1 MDSAPQDARR
11 NAIED
16 AIQNY
21 YRSPAVRARLA
32 EFCGEH
38 PPGSRSFSSRYL
50 VAYRPAL
57 LGAGQRCPTALFDRL
72 LDEGVDIGRSL
83 WDGAGVIADLD
94 VDYQNAD
101 FPAEGLLHPEAVFEK
116 LEPVYRVLSSLCAEL
131 DLAPLAV
138 ISAKGYHFLWFI
150 PAQSSAYAAL
160 AELGEVLPTV
170 MARYERG
177 LPDIGDRVSLEQ
189 GHAFEGLGRV
199 LEYLVHQ
206 VLVRVHDATPIPVV
220 TTGLRVGSRL
230 VGREAISLDLSPF
243 GDPLHIRELRCAYT
257 VCRKHHYA
265 PGFAGTI
272 AAEVPPLVYVPR
284 TGSGLSLRDLLRVRC
299 AVQQAAELATTAPA
313 RIPDGSAGTMALV
326 QRYRRS
332 ALYRFHREFY
342 AGWHDP
348 PEQWPAGYDRLDLGA
363 LPPCVAEPLRRPN
376 DWLLK
381 PTNIQTIARV
391 LWSLGWHPRSVA
403 GLIRS
408 KYERDYGWGDRWEVA
423 DPALRADFY
432 VRLFCGLVATGV
444 DALEDLNCIS
454 QQEKGYCPQPD
465 CGHNLADYR
474 PALLIRRTA

>member
-1 MDSAPQDARR
+1 MDSDVQA
-11 NAIED
+11 
-16 AIQNY
+16 Y
-21 YRSPAVRARLA
+21 YRSPAVRVRLA
-32 EFCGEH
+32 EFCGARVS
-38 PPGSRSFSSRYL
+38 GSEAFTSRYL
-50 VAYRPAL
+50 IAYRAPL
-57 LGAGQRCPTALFDRL
+57 QGAGQRYPITAFDRL

-83 WDGAGVIADLD
+83 WDAAGLVADLD
-94 VDYQNAD
+94 IDYQNVD
-101 FPAEGLLHPEAVFEK
+101 FPAEGLLHPEAVFDK
-116 LEPVYRVLSSLCAEL
+116 LEPVYCALNSLCAEL
-131 DLAPLAV
+131 DLAPLV
-138 ISAKGYHFLWFI
+138 VLSAKGYHFLWFI
-150 PAQSSAYAAL
+150 PAQSTAYTAL
-160 AELGEVLPTV
+160 VELGEVLPTV
-170 MARYERG
+170 AARYARG
-177 LPDIGDRVSLEQ
+177 LPDIEEHVSLEQ
-189 GHAFEGLGRV
+189 GRAFDGLGRV

-206 VLVRVHDATPIPVV
+206 VLLRVHDATTIPVV

-230 VGREAISLDLSPF
+230 VGREAASLDLSAF
-243 GDPLHIRELRCAYT
+243 GDLLHIRELRCAYT

-284 TGSGLSLRDLLRVRC
+284 SGSGPPLRELLRVRC
-299 AVQQAAELATTAPA
+299 DLQQAAELATTAPA
-313 RIPDGSAGTMALV
+313 CIPDGSSGTMALV

-332 ALYRFHREFY
+332 SLYRFHREFY
-342 AGWHDP
+342 SGWHDP
-348 PEQWPAGYDRLDLGA
+348 PEQWPTGYDRLDLGA

-391 LWSLGWHPRSVA
+391 LWSLGWHPRAIA

-444 DALEDLNCIS
+444 DALEDFNCIS
-454 QQEKGYCPQPD
+454 QQEKGYCPLPG
-465 CGHNLADYR
+465 CGHNLLDYR

>member
-1 MDSAPQDARR
+1 MDGDVQT
-11 NAIED
+11 
-16 AIQNY
+16 Y
-21 YRSPAVRARLA
+21 YRSPAVRVRLA
-32 EFCGEH
+32 EFCGACVS
-38 PPGSRSFSSRYL
+38 GSGAFTSRYL
-50 VAYRPAL
+50 VAYRAPL
-57 LGAGQRCPTALFDRL
+57 QGAGQRCPTAAFDRL

-83 WDGAGVIADLD
+83 WDAAGLVADLD
-94 VDYQNAD
+94 IDYQNVD
-101 FPAEGLLHPEAVFEK
+101 FPAEGLLHPEATFEK
-116 LEPVYRVLSSLCAEL
+116 LEPVHVAVSELCAEL
-131 DLAPLAV
+131 GLSSFTML
-138 ISAKGYHFLWFI
+138 SAKGYHVLWYV
-150 PAQSSAYAAL
+150 PAQSAAYAAL
-160 AELGEVLPTV
+160 VELGEVLPSL
-170 MARYERG
+170 AERYQRG
-177 LPDIGDRVSLEQ
+177 LPDIPERVSLEL
-189 GHAFEGLGRV
+189 GRAYDGLGRV

-206 VLVRVHDATPIPVV
+206 VLVRVRDVTVIPAV

-230 VGREAISLDLSPF
+230 VGREAISLDLSAF

-257 VCRKHHYA
+257 VCRRHHYA
-265 PGFAGTI
+265 PGFAGTV

-284 TGSGLSLRDLLRVRC
+284 TGAGLSLHELLRVRC
-299 AVQQAAELATTAPA
+299 DLRRAAELASAVPA
-313 RIPDGSAGTMALV
+313 HIPDGSAGTLALV

-348 PEQWPAGYDRLDLGA
+348 PEQWPAGYDRLDLRT

-391 LWSLGWHPRSVA
+391 LWSLGWHPRAIA

-423 DPALRADFY
+423 DPAQRADFY

-444 DALEDLNCIS
+444 DALEDFNCIS
-454 QQEKGYCPQPD
+454 QQEKGYCPRPG
-465 CGHNLADYR
+465 CGHNLLDYR